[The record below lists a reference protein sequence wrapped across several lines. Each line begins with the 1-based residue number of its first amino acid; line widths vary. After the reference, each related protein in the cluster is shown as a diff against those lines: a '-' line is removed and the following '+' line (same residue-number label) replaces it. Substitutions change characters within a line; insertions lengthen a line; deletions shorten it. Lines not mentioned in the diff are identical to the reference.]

1 MSAAGRRVRHAHR
14 ELGPVFLPEQA
25 KRYGLVSKPPS
36 HCSPVRH
43 VLGVGLWIPG
53 LVVEPALEL
62 GLAQSLGWQQ
72 TGGPNIQGRSAKG
85 AGPAGR
91 ARGSWQM
98 SQDSARHLCS
108 RRLKQGGEGAIQD
121 TVPAPSL

>member
-72 TGGPNIQGRSAKG
+72 TGGPNIQGRTAKG
-85 AGPAGR
+85 AGPEVLAE
-91 ARGSWQM
+91 
-98 SQDSARHLCS
+98 CS
-108 RRLKQGGEGAIQD
+108 HDDTDEDDETCSIEGFMCCGKPLTLKEEA
-121 TVPAPSL
+121 